1 MSWGS
6 LFKEED
12 RHAVFLGEAGCGKS
26 ELAVDLVVY
35 LAKRQNAAGSEAA
48 AGPIHFFDLDQTKP
62 LMRSRDTEDLLKEK
76 GILVHYEIQFA
87 DAPVIVGGV
96 EAALSDPKARVVLDV
111 GGNDTGARLIGG
123 FSQRLKTAELFF
135 VVNPYRPWSSTLE
148 HIDQTLSAIL
158 RASRLPMPRFL
169 LNPNLGDDTTPEE
182 YREGLALGLSL
193 LSPHVKVE
201 GAAVP
206 AGIYEAVK
214 EGVSVPL
221 LPITRHMASF
231 W

>member
-1 MSWGS
+1 MSWDAF
-6 LFKEED
+6 LEKEK
-12 RHAVFLGEAGCGKS
+12 RHVVFLGEAGCGKS
-26 ELAVDLVVY
+26 ELAVNLALF
-35 LAKRQNAAGSEAA
+35 LAKRREEEKEEGSL
-48 AGPIHFFDLDQTKP
+48 HFFDMDQTKP
-62 LMRSRDTEDLLKEK
+62 LMRSRDTEALLKEK
-76 GILVHYEIQFA
+76 GILMHYEIQFA
-87 DAPVIVGGV
+87 DAPVVVGGV
-96 EAALSDPKARVVLDV
+96 EAALLDPAARVILDV

-123 FSQRLKTAELFF
+123 FSHLLRKAELFF

-169 LNPNLGDDTTPEE
+169 LNPNLGEDTTPEE
-182 YREGLALGLSL
+182 YREGLETGISL

-206 AGIYEAVK
+206 GGIYEAVK
-214 EGVSVPL
+214 GQTELPL
-221 LPITRHMASF
+221 IPIARHMVSF

>member
-6 LFKEED
+6 LLKEED
-12 RHAVFLGEAGCGKS
+12 RHMVFLGEAGCGKS
-26 ELAVDLVVY
+26 ELAVDLA
-35 LAKRQNAAGSEAA
+35 LFLAGSRETDA
-48 AGPIHFFDLDQTKP
+48 PIHFFDMDQTKP
-62 LMRSRDTEDLLKEK
+62 LMRSRDTEELLKDK
-76 GILVHYEIQFA
+76 GVFVHYEIQFA
-87 DAPVIVGGV
+87 DAPVVVGGV
-96 EAALSDPKARVVLDV
+96 EAALADPLARVILDV

-169 LNPNLGDDTTPEE
+169 LNPNLGEDTTPEE
-182 YREGLALGLSL
+182 YREGLELGISL

-206 AGIYEAVK
+206 AGIYGAVK
-214 EGVSVPL
+214 EETAVPL
-221 LPITRHMASF
+221 IPITQHMASF